1 MESRIQPIT
10 HDLIQRMSAGT
21 VIDSLAAVV
30 SELIENALDAQA
42 TRLAIHLW
50 PDDWRVQV
58 TDNGIGLSL
67 TDLRTAAQAHTTSK
81 LSGDAPLCAI
91 QTLGFRGEA
100 LHSLAQVA
108 MLQIASRQREKSE
121 GWCARFNS
129 EGQPVAIRPLAIAP
143 GTIVTV
149 ENLFAGW
156 PNRRQLLP
164 SPAQQTRQIQALI
177 QSYALCHPH
186 ITWQVWRGESL
197 WLSLA
202 PGQQAVEIIP
212 QILRNVHPSEL
223 WGGVRSLS
231 PIPAEST
238 SAIAANPEAFS
249 GPERL
254 SDNWVEVALGLPDR
268 CHRYRPDWIRIAV
281 NGRCVQVNGSP
292 QSQAML
298 NPLEQVILSAFR
310 QTLPRHRYP
319 LCFLHL
325 HLNPSYI
332 DWHRHPAKT
341 EIYLGGIDHWRSQL
355 QAILQEA
362 LTLALPAQ
370 KTALLPP
377 PVTALL
383 RTAEGQGSYGLPPQ
397 RQLPNPDPAAEIS
410 ATTVNLS
417 DALPSE
423 KPLAGL
429 RAIAQLH
436 QIYIVAEHP
445 DGLWLVEQHIAHERV
460 LYEALEQDWQLV
472 PVTPPLRISHLSLDQ
487 VQRLEAI
494 GLTLESFGPQTW
506 VVRSL
511 PHLLIEQTERE
522 AILLELS
529 HTDNLQAAMAT
540 IACRSA
546 MRNGTRLTLA
556 QMQRLLDQWQRT
568 RQPRTC
574 PHGRPIY
581 LLLDAKNLAR
591 FFRRNWI
598 VAKRPPSSTTRTGP

>member
-1 MESRIQPIT
+1 
-10 HDLIQRMSAGT
+10 MSAGT

-50 PDDWRVQV
+50 PEDWRVQV
-58 TDNGIGLSL
+58 TDNGLGLSL
-67 TDLRTAAQAHTTSK
+67 ADLRAAAQAHTTSK
-81 LSGDAPLCAI
+81 LSGDAPLFAI

-108 MLQIASRQREKSE
+108 TLQIVSRQRESPE
-121 GWCARFNS
+121 GWCARFNPD
-129 EGQPVAIRPLAIAP
+129 GQPVAISPMAIAP

-149 ENLFAGW
+149 EHLFALW

-164 SPAQQTRQIQALI
+164 PPAQQTRQIQALI
-177 QSYALCHPH
+177 QSYALCHPP

-197 WLSLA
+197 WFSLA
-202 PGQQAVEIIP
+202 PAQQAVGIIP

-223 WGGVRSLS
+223 WGGVRSLA
-231 PIPAEST
+231 PIPDEWAP
-238 SAIAANPEAFS
+238 AIGSDPNPLRP
-249 GPERL
+249 PENP
-254 SDNWVEVALGLPDR
+254 SNNWVEVALGLPDR
-268 CHRYRPDWIRIAV
+268 CHRHRPDWIRIAV

-292 QSQAML
+292 QSQALL
-298 NPLEQVILSAFR
+298 NPLEQIILSAFR

-325 HLNPSYI
+325 HLDPSYI

-355 QAILQEA
+355 QTILQEA
-362 LTLALPAQ
+362 LALALPPQ
-370 KTALLPP
+370 TTALFPP

-383 RTAEGQGSYGLPPQ
+383 RTAEGQSAYGLPSQ
-397 RQLPNPDPAAEIS
+397 RQLPNPDPTVEIPP
-410 ATTVNLS
+410 TKVNLS
-417 DALPSE
+417 DVLPIE
-423 KPLAGL
+423 KPLSGL
-429 RAIAQLH
+429 KAIAQLH
-436 QIYIVAEHP
+436 QTYIVAEHP

-472 PVTPPLRISHLSLDQ
+472 PVTPPLRLSHLSLDQ

-494 GLTLESFGPQTW
+494 GLTIESFGPQTW

-511 PHLLIEQTERE
+511 PQLLTEQANRE

-529 HTDNLQAAMAT
+529 YTDNLRAAMAT
-540 IACRSA
+540 AACRSA
-546 MRNGTRLTLA
+546 LQNGTLLSLL
-556 QMQRLLDQWQRT
+556 QMQTLLDQWQRT
-568 RQPRTC
+568 QRPRTC

-581 LLLDAKNLAR
+581 LSLGAQNLAR

-598 VAKRPPSSTTRTGP
+598 VTPRD